1 MAHNEKQNNSWGR
14 FSMAMQSEFYKDLS
28 NTEKTTFRLPV
39 RQFKAFLLLGLV
51 AVIVTLECIFIKNE
65 MILYIVAIVTSIL
78 LATYPVLLMLDKWK
92 SVRRKIDLLF
102 IYEEKTYQSYQI
114 RRYDKSEFIQ
124 EKGVRES
131 DPI

>member
-1 MAHNEKQNNSWGR
+1 
-14 FSMAMQSEFYKDLS
+14 MAMQSEFYKDLS

-39 RQFKAFLLLGLV
+39 RQFKAFLMLGLV
-51 AVIVTLECIFIKNE
+51 VVIVTLECIFIKNE
-65 MILYIVAIVTSIL
+65 LILYIVAIVTSIL
-78 LATYPVLLMLDKWK
+78 LATYPVLLMLDKWR
-92 SVRRKIDLLF
+92 SIRRKIDLLF

-124 EKGVRES
+124 AKEVREI